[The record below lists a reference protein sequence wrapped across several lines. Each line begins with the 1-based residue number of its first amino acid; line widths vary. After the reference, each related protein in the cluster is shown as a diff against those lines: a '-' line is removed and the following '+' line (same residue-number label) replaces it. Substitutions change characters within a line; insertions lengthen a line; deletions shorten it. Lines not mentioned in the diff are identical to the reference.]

1 MNTAQ
6 ELDQLA
12 ANFWWSWHPEA
23 LDLFRRLNPGAFN
36 SSGNNPQMA
45 LQRPD
50 EKVLNDP
57 GFEEDVYAVHTD
69 FSNYMAQ
76 RPENNSGVSTAYFC
90 MEFGLHESLPMYS
103 GGLGILAGDHLK
115 AASDAGLSMTGVG
128 LFLRDGY
135 FKQYF
140 DGRLLQQTEY
150 PSIDVTRRP
159 IEPVLSESGDP
170 LVITVHCGDEPVHLR
185 AWKLQVGRVDLFLL
199 DSDFNN
205 NLHENRFLTSRLY
218 QGRTKIRLMQ
228 EIALGVGGVRL
239 LRALGREIDVYHM
252 NEGHCALLA
261 LELLREYGFV
271 EGENLVRRKCVFTTH
286 TPVMAGHDRFG
297 PSLFLEQMHHFLT
310 EMGCSERQLLSY
322 GRINPDDESE
332 AFTMTI
338 LALKLSRAANGVSE
352 LNGEVSR
359 KQWHLLYPD
368 LTEDQVP
375 IGHVTNGIHL
385 ETWTSPAARLFL
397 RKHFGNWARSAD
409 CWSAV
414 HDIEDAELWAYRNR
428 LRKRFVEFATQRL
441 KRQSFRQECS
451 LSPDALTIGFSR
463 RFASYKRAA
472 LIFSDL
478 ERAGRL
484 FSDTSRPIQ
493 IVFAGKAH
501 PDNDEGMELIRTILE
516 SARLPE
522 FAGKVIFLE
531 NYNMHIGRMLT
542 SGSDLW
548 LNNPRRPHEACGTSG
563 QKVNIHGGLN
573 LSVLDG
579 WWAEGY
585 DGTNGW
591 AIGDD
596 QTHEELDHASL
607 DARDA
612 SLLYDVLET
621 EIIPAFYDR
630 DENGLPVFW
639 IERIR
644 NAMSGLT
651 YRFSAQRMIK
661 DYAEQ
666 IYNVENNVEN
676 YDQVG

>member
-1 MNTAQ
+1 MNTRQ
-6 ELDQLA
+6 ELEKLA
-12 ANFWWSWHPEA
+12 ANYWWSWHPEA
-23 LDLFRRLNPGAFN
+23 LDLFKRLNPGAFI

-50 EKVLNDP
+50 AKVLSDP
-57 GFEEDVYAVHTD
+57 AFEENVHAVYTE
-69 FSNYMAQ
+69 FSGYMAQ
-76 RPENNSGVSTAYFC
+76 RPEKDSGVSTAYFC

-115 AASDAGLSMTGVG
+115 AASDAGMSLTGVG

-140 DGRLLQQTEY
+140 DSRLIQQTEY

-159 IEPVLSESGDP
+159 IVPVLTSSGDP

-205 NLHENRFLTSRLY
+205 NRHENRFLTSRLY
-218 QGRTKIRLMQ
+218 QGRTKIRLKQ
-228 EIALGVGGVRL
+228 EIVLGVGGVRL
-239 LRALGREIDVYHM
+239 LRALAREIDVYHM
-252 NEGHCALLA
+252 NEGHCALLT
-261 LELLREYGFV
+261 LELLREYGSS
-271 EGENLVRRKCVFTTH
+271 EGESRVRSKCVFTTH

-310 EMGCSERQLLSY
+310 EMHCSEQQLLSF
-322 GRINPDDESE
+322 GRIDPEDESE
-332 AFTMTI
+332 AFTMTV
-338 LALKLSRAANGVSE
+338 LALKLSRAANAVSE
-352 LNGEVSR
+352 LNGAVSR
-359 KQWHLLYPD
+359 KQWHRLYPE
-368 LTEDQVP
+368 LAEDQVP
-375 IGHVTNGIHL
+375 ISYVTNGVHL
-385 ETWTSPAARLFL
+385 ETWASPSARLFL
-397 RKHFGNWARSAD
+397 RKHFGDWASSKN

-414 HDIEDAELWAYRNR
+414 HDVEHAEIWAYRNR
-428 LRKRFVEFATQRL
+428 LRKRFVEFATRSAQ
-441 KRQSFRQECS
+441 RQSFTQQCS
-451 LSPDALTIGFSR
+451 LAPDALTIGFSR

-478 ERAGRL
+478 ERIGRL

-501 PDNDEGMELIRTILE
+501 PDNDEGMQIIRSILQT
-516 SARLPE
+516 AHLPE

-531 NYNMHIGRMLT
+531 NYNMHIGRMLV
-542 SGSDLW
+542 SGCDLW
-548 LNNPRRPHEACGTSG
+548 LNTPRRPHEACGTSG

-573 LSVLDG
+573 LSILDG
-579 WWAEGY
+579 WWSEGF

-596 QTHEELDHASL
+596 RSDAGLDYASQ
-607 DARDA
+607 DERDA
-612 SLLYDVLET
+612 TLLYDTLEN

-630 DENGLPVFW
+630 DENGVPTDW
-639 IERIR
+639 TERIR
-644 NAMSGLT
+644 NAMGGLT

-666 IYNVENNVEN
+666 IYNIENNVEN
-676 YDQVG
+676 YEQVS